1 MREGEWDKREKKKRE
16 RERGMTWKREKRKN
30 EIKEKR

>member
-16 RERGMTWKREKRKN
+16 REEWHEREK
-30 EIKEKR
+30 KEKMR